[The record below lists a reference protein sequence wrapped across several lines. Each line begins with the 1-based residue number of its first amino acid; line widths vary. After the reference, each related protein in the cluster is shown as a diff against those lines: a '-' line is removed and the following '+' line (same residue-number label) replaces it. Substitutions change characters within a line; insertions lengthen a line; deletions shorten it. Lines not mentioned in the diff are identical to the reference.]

1 MTAGDK
7 SYFDGKFQSL
17 SNKVERIER
26 GVYGDRD
33 NNQLGLIDRDENKE
47 ERLKS
52 LEKDRDRVRWV
63 ATGLGMAA
71 AGITKLLIMVFEQL
85 TK

>member
-1 MTAGDK
+1 VNAADK
-7 SYFDGKFQSL
+7 SYFDSKFSGL

-33 NNQLGLIDRDENKE
+33 NNQLGLIERDEDKE
-47 ERLKS
+47 QRIRT
-52 LEKDRDRVRWV
+52 LEKERDRIRWV

-71 AGITKLLIMVFEQL
+71 AGATKLLIFVVEQL